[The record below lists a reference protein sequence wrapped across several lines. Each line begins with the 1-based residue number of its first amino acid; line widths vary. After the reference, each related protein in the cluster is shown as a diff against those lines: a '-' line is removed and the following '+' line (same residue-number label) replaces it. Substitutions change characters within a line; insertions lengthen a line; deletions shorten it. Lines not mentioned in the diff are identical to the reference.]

1 MEAMDNKNSST
12 NKLASLRTLAKDREK
27 NTGIKN
33 NIPPTVVEPVATV
46 VTAPKLTSI
55 DREIGKINKGDQN
68 LRTITTT
75 PITKPTPITPPT
87 PIPKPITATNS
98 ISKVTN
104 SDKSLATEKVPTEP
118 QKIPKPK
125 SSSQVATSAQATIIT
140 DTKQPQSGF
149 FSSIINA
156 IKSLFIS
163 TTPKTIVVKEIPKP
177 ILPVVNERKKEV
189 VETPKWQTEKET
201 LPVTIIPSDKIEP
214 ELEQKVKLEE
224 PKSKTTWTP
233 NTETGFLLLNDP
245 NKHIINVQVVP
256 RTNFYTS
263 QREIVVDNLE
273 ELSNQDDDLRW
284 STETPKPKAQVVVP
298 EIPTLP
304 IPESIPVTI
313 SKSIPVVVPKP
324 VFVPE
329 PEPIPEPV
337 VVVTPSL
344 PPTNTNISVV
354 REFNLN
360 ELKEIDEVPRK
371 KKNFLLQTST
381 NILSF
386 IIAVIV
392 LAVLIITGVGKSL
405 LGDSQ
410 KENLTSNKYPQALN
424 TKLNFVFQAMVTK
437 ASLVDRIN
445 LENQNSI
452 GNINQFILTSNET
465 TNEPIRPSNLL
476 NYLEIN
482 IPTNFAQSISGIYF
496 GSVRQEN
503 PFIILKNTD
512 NTNAKGGML
521 AWEENMKADLTAIL
535 KINPDLSTSTVT
547 GVFIDGM
554 TGGTDVRVL
563 KNNDGEDQIV
573 YGFANN
579 DTIIITKN
587 IPTFGKI
594 LELIK
599 P

>member
-1 MEAMDNKNSST
+1 MDNKNSSP
-12 NKLASLRTLAKDREK
+12 NKLAGLRTLAKDQEK

-33 NIPPTVVEPVATV
+33 NIPPAVVAPVATV

-55 DREIGKINKGDQN
+55 DREIGKINKGDQKPE
-68 LRTITTT
+68 IASPT
-75 PITKPTPITPPT
+75 PIPKPTPITPPT
-87 PIPKPITATNS
+87 PIPKPITATNP

-177 ILPVVNERKKEV
+177 IPPVVTERKKEV

-214 ELEQKVKLEE
+214 KLDQKVKLEE

-284 STETPKPKAQVVVP
+284 STETPKTEKVVGEILTPETETEKVP
-298 EIPTLP
+298 VMVTKPVP
-304 IPESIPVTI
+304 IEAEEPALITELETI
-313 SKSIPVVVPKP
+313 PKP
-324 VFVPE
+324 ETETFHITIPKVA
-329 PEPIPEPV
+329 EPILV
-337 VVVTPSL
+337 VETPSL
-344 PPTNTNISVV
+344 PPTAINIPVV
-354 REFNLN
+354 REKIGFNES
-360 ELKEIDEVPRK
+360 ELTDEVHRK

-424 TKLNFVFQAMVTK
+424 TKLNFVFQAMV
-437 ASLVDRIN
+437 
-445 LENQNSI
+445 
-452 GNINQFILTSNET
+452 ET
-465 TNEPIRPSNLL
+465 PPLHQPEGDTDCWRHAHLRRP
-476 NYLEIN
+476 
-482 IPTNFAQSISGIYF
+482 
-496 GSVRQEN
+496 
-503 PFIILKNTD
+503 
-512 NTNAKGGML
+512 
-521 AWEENMKADLTAIL
+521 
-535 KINPDLSTSTVT
+535 
-547 GVFIDGM
+547 
-554 TGGTDVRVL
+554 
-563 KNNDGEDQIV
+563 
-573 YGFANN
+573 
-579 DTIIITKN
+579 
-587 IPTFGKI
+587 
-594 LELIK
+594 
-599 P
+599 